1 MASERPNYLRAAFAN
16 VYNLSLLGGA
26 LAAAV
31 ATGDYVIAAAA
42 AGLEAIWLLL
52 GPDTKPF
59 QRAVDRQARADRE
72 KKERERTAKLME
84 TLPERDWQRAK
95 ALDELRHEIERDMQN
110 NPTFEAVLL
119 QTEIDKLSQLH
130 QSFVTLA
137 NACSRAETYLYAVDM
152 KELERQLKTQAT
164 VEERSPDPTVKQIAQ
179 KNQQVLKK
187 RLETI
192 SEIEKFLA
200 RARGQ
205 MSLIEN
211 TVRLLRDQVLTMAS
225 PNQLGEQLDDLLTGV
240 EAVQQSA
247 RDTEAIF
254 NQQVEP
260 IAPITTPDAEA
271 VAPPD
276 RTRERG

>member
-1 MASERPNYLRAAFAN
+1 MASDRPNYLKAAFVN
-16 VYNLSLLGGA
+16 VYNLALVGGA
-26 LAAAV
+26 LTAAV

-42 AGLEAIWLLL
+42 AGLEAIWLLM
-52 GPDTKPF
+52 GPDLRPF
-59 QRAVDRQARADRE
+59 KRAVDQQARATREKADRE
-72 KKERERTAKLME
+72 RVAKLME

-110 NPTFEAVLL
+110 NPSFEAVLL

-130 QSFVTLA
+130 NSFVQLA
-137 NACSRAETYLYAVDM
+137 NACSRAETYLYAVDT
-152 KELERQLKTQAT
+152 KDLQRQLKVQETIQ
-164 VEERSPDPTVKQIAQ
+164 ERQPDETVKDISR

-192 SEIEKFLA
+192 DEIEKFLA

-240 EAVQQSA
+240 DAVQQSVK
-247 RDTEAIF
+247 DTEAIF
-254 NQQVEP
+254 SQKVEA
-260 IAPITTPDAEA
+260 IAPISGGPEQAGVADA
-271 VAPPD
+271 
-276 RTRERG
+276 RTRERS

>member
-1 MASERPNYLRAAFAN
+1 MASDRPNYLKAAFAN
-16 VYNLSLLGGA
+16 VYNLALVGGA
-26 LAAAV
+26 LTAAV

-42 AGLEAIWLLL
+42 AGLEAIWLLM
-52 GPDTKPF
+52 GPGLRPF
-59 QRAVDRQARADRE
+59 KRAVDEQARAARDKADRE
-72 KKERERTAKLME
+72 RVAKLME

-130 QSFVTLA
+130 HSFVQLA
-137 NACSRAETYLYAVDM
+137 NACSRAETYLYAVDV
-152 KELERQLKTQAT
+152 KELQRQLKVQETIQ
-164 VEERSPDPTVKQIAQ
+164 ERQQDETVKELSR

-187 RLETI
+187 RMETI
-192 SEIEKFLA
+192 DEIEKFLA

-240 EAVQQSA
+240 DAVQQSVK
-247 RDTEAIF
+247 DTEAIF
-254 NQQVEP
+254 SQKVEA
-260 IAPITTPDAEA
+260 IAPIGASEPAAAADG
-271 VAPPD
+271 

>member
-1 MASERPNYLRAAFAN
+1 MASEKPNYLKAAFAN

-26 LAAAV
+26 LTTALV
-31 ATGDYVIAAAA
+31 TGDYIIAAAA

-52 GPDTKPF
+52 GPDLRPF
-59 QRAVDRQARADRE
+59 KRAVDDQARAAREKADRE
-72 KKERERTAKLME
+72 KVAKLME

-110 NPTFEAVLL
+110 NPSFEAILL

-137 NACSRAETYLYAVDM
+137 NACSRAETYLYAVDL
-152 KELERQLKTQAT
+152 KELQRQLKTQES
-164 VEERSPDPTVKQIAQ
+164 VEERSPDATVKDISR

-192 SEIEKFLA
+192 DEIEKFLA

-225 PNQLGEQLDDLLTGV
+225 PNQLGEQLDDLLNGV
-240 EAVQQSA
+240 DAVQQSVK
-247 RDTEAIF
+247 DTEAIF
-254 NQQVEP
+254 SQKVEP
-260 IAPITTPDAEA
+260 IAPVAAPEA
-271 VAPPD
+271 NAADD
-276 RTRERG
+276 RQRERS